1 MFVRSSSNDTLIASS
16 WQLLLKGLWLTI
28 VLTVISIAI
37 ALVLGGI
44 FGLFRVSTN
53 IVLRGIGTT
62 YVDIFRGTPL
72 LVQAFFIYF
81 GVPAALNFQMS
92 AFTAGII
99 TLSLNAGAYMAEIV
113 RGGILAVDKGQMEA
127 SRSLGISYLKSMRK
141 VVMPQ
146 AIRTMI
152 PSYINQFV
160 ITLKDTSLLSV
171 IGLAELTQTG
181 RLIIARN
188 FESFNMWLIVGVLYF
203 IIIMALTKLSNRLE
217 KRINK

>member
-1 MFVRSSSNDTLIASS
+1 VAHH
-16 WQLLLKGLWLTI
+16 
-28 VLTVISIAI
+28 
-37 ALVLGGI
+37 
-44 FGLFRVSTN
+44 
-53 IVLRGIGTT
+53 
-62 YVDIFRGTPL
+62 
-72 LVQAFFIYF
+72 FIYF